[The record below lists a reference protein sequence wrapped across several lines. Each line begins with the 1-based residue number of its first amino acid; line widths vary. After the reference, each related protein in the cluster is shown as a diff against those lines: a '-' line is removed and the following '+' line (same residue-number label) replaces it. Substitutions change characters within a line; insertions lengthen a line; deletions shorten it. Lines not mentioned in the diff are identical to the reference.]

1 MGGRCTSENEG
12 GEAGLIRGTGKER
25 LEGNCPFDLG
35 FKSDEGSERAIREG
49 YIARRGGGGGILA
62 SLLRSVGRRGGGGI
76 PVLVTVWILISV
88 VAGIIISV
96 VALMIVLVIA

>member
-49 YIARRGGGGGILA
+49 YIARRGGGGILA